1 MQLRRHRRPKR
12 ALRRNA
18 GVVVVGGDTGAPIV
32 PLIDAVEGRPWPPK
46 CPPLKFPG
54 TDETVIA

>member
-1 MQLRRHRRPKR
+1 
-12 ALRRNA
+12 
-18 GVVVVGGDTGAPIV
+18 VVAVGGDTGAPIV

-46 CPPLKFPG
+46 CPPVKFPG